1 MKKLFLALIIL
12 LSLFA
17 FTGCPTNE
25 DLAIDYIY
33 TVNIKINVENN
44 SKNQAELILAPI
56 LLNESNTRAEF
67 FEEYDGKNYS
77 VRKEIK
83 IVKANDSTEIVLE
96 SSCDVPVK
104 ESFLLNING
113 ENGKNFLGYNKEVP
127 LYNKGQKQD
136 LSNII
141 QDNLGTVIFKHD
153 DFPKWTDADG
163 EKQLD
168 NYTVYAEYNL
178 LITDDVCTLNL
189 SYLK

>member
-67 FEEYDGKNYS
+67 FEEYDGENYS

-104 ESFLLNING
+104 ESFLLNIDG
-113 ENGKNFLGYNKEVP
+113 ENGKNFLGYDKDIS

-153 DFPKWTDADG
+153 DFSKWTDTDG

-178 LITDDVCTLNL
+178 VITDDGCSLNL

>member
-1 MKKLFLALIIL
+1 MKKIFLALIIL
-12 LSLFA
+12 FSLFA

-56 LLNESNTRAEF
+56 LLNESNNRAEF
-67 FEEYDGKNYS
+67 FEEYDGENYS

-104 ESFLLNING
+104 ESFLLNIDG
-113 ENGKNFLGYNKEVP
+113 ENGKNFLGYDKDIS

-178 LITDDVCTLNL
+178 LITDDSCTLNL

>member
-1 MKKLFLALIIL
+1 MKKIFLALIIL
-12 LSLFA
+12 FSLFA

-67 FEEYDGKNYS
+67 FEEYDGENYS

-104 ESFLLNING
+104 ESFLLNIDG

-178 LITDDVCTLNL
+178 LITDDSCTLNL

>member
-1 MKKLFLALIIL
+1 MKKIFLALIIL
-12 LSLFA
+12 FSLFA

-67 FEEYDGKNYS
+67 FEEYDGENYS

-104 ESFLLNING
+104 ESFLLNIDG

-153 DFPKWTDADG
+153 DFSKWTDTDG

-178 LITDDVCTLNL
+178 AITDDGCSLNL

>member
-67 FEEYDGKNYS
+67 FEEYDGENYS

-153 DFPKWTDADG
+153 DFSKWTDTDG

-178 LITDDVCTLNL
+178 AITDDGCALNL

>member
-33 TVNIKINVENN
+33 TVNIKINVENKSN
-44 SKNQAELILAPI
+44 NQAELNLIPV
-56 LLNESNTRAEF
+56 LLDEENTWAEF
-67 FEEYDGKNYS
+67 FWVSDGETHS
-77 VRKEIK
+77 VIKENK
-83 IVKANDSTEIVLE
+83 IVNENESTEILLKSLYE
-96 SSCDVPVK
+96 VPVK

-113 ENGKNFLGYNKEVP
+113 ENGKNFLG
-127 LYNKGQKQD
+127 YNKGQKQD

-178 LITDDVCTLNL
+178 VITDDGCALNL

>member
-33 TVNIKINVENN
+33 TVNIKINVENKSN
-44 SKNQAELILAPI
+44 NQAELNLIPV
-56 LLNESNTRAEF
+56 LLDEENTWAEF
-67 FEEYDGKNYS
+67 FWVSDGETHS
-77 VRKEIK
+77 VIKENK
-83 IVKANDSTEIVLE
+83 IVNENESTEILLK
-96 SSCDVPVK
+96 SSYEVPVK

-153 DFPKWTDADG
+153 DFSKWTDTDG

-178 LITDDVCTLNL
+178 VITDDGCTLNL

>member
-1 MKKLFLALIIL
+1 MKKIFLALIIL
-12 LSLFA
+12 FSLFA

-67 FEEYDGKNYS
+67 FEEYDGENYS

-104 ESFLLNING
+104 ESFLLNIDG
-113 ENGKNFLGYNKEVP
+113 ENGKNFLGYDKDIS

-178 LITDDVCTLNL
+178 LITDDGCTLNL

>member
-67 FEEYDGKNYS
+67 FEEYDGVNYS

-104 ESFLLNING
+104 ESFLLNIDG

-153 DFPKWTDADG
+153 DFSKWTDTDG

-178 LITDDVCTLNL
+178 AITDDGCALNL

>member
-67 FEEYDGKNYS
+67 FEEYDGENYS

-104 ESFLLNING
+104 ESFLLNIDG

-153 DFPKWTDADG
+153 DFSKWTDTDG

-178 LITDDVCTLNL
+178 VITDDGCSLNL

>member
-1 MKKLFLALIIL
+1 MKKIFLALIIL
-12 LSLFA
+12 FSLFA

-67 FEEYDGKNYS
+67 FEEYDGENYS

-153 DFPKWTDADG
+153 DFSKWTDTDG

-178 LITDDVCTLNL
+178 AITDDGCTLNL

>member
-1 MKKLFLALIIL
+1 MKKIFLALIIL
-12 LSLFA
+12 FSLFA

-67 FEEYDGKNYS
+67 FEEHDGENYS

-104 ESFLLNING
+104 ESFLLNIDG
-113 ENGKNFLGYNKEVP
+113 ENGKNFLGYDKDIS

-178 LITDDVCTLNL
+178 AITDDGCALNL